1 MYKSELFQRILSH
14 VSEVT
19 EIPSIM
25 ILSKSK
31 SIAVVDARSILV
43 NILAENGVYPVQIAE
58 LIDHTP
64 ASIRNLISNFDNRR
78 KSNRIVLIYTQKVRK
93 RMEREWKEDVT

>member
-1 MYKSELFQRILSH
+1 MYKSELFQKILSL

-31 SIAVVDARSILV
+31 VIAVVDARSILV
-43 NILAENGVYPVQIAE
+43 NILAEQGLYPVQIAE
-58 LIDHTP
+58 LVDHTP
-64 ASIRNLISNFDNRR
+64 ASIRNLISNY
-78 KSNRIVLIYTQKVRK
+78 SNRCKGNHIIAIYSQKVRK
-93 RMEREWKEDVT
+93 RIETES